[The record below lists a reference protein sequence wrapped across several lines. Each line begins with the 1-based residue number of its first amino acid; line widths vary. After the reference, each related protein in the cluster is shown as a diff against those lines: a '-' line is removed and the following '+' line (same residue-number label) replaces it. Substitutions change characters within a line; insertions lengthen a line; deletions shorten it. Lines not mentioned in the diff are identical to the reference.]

1 MEKMEQRAVKTMDI
15 VITVYQDTGEL
26 NVHRLVGLGVTIIN
40 VTMWTAPAPVNP
52 PGEDR
57 DVMSVNQDTGEL
69 NVNRHVVLD
78 VIIMDVTRQMEAV
91 HVNLDS
97 EDRDARKVCI
107 N

>member
-1 MEKMEQRAVKTMDI
+1 M
-15 VITVYQDTGEL
+15 
-26 NVHRLVGLGVTIIN
+26 N
-40 VTMWTAPAPVNP
+40 VTMWMEPAPVNP
-52 PGEDR
+52 HGADR

-97 EDRDARKVCI
+97 EDRDAKNVCI